1 MSFQQ
6 CTSMHLLR
14 EELVYQVTP
23 EDLSAAAASKTWGKG
38 DAGGPGANGR
48 SRAASGSSCGC
59 LQCREPCRRYKA
71 PEQPRWGADR
81 DLICCYY
88 DAGRRIEQIRRAR
101 GHVNRTGFEER
112 LQKICA
118 ASSEKLDAAVQSLG
132 PNASL
137 KDALRSPAVD
147 QDVRD
152 ALSELMV
159 FTSEVLAQPPVVEI
173 SLGVRLCTAAS
184 SFSEEAAQILSR
196 RSLKP
201 NLFTWPLALRIC
213 SMRRPAS

>member
-23 EDLSAAAASKTWGKG
+23 EDLAAAATSKTWGKG
-38 DAGGPGANGR
+38 DAGGPGATGR
-48 SRAASGSSCGC
+48 ARAPGGSSCGC
-59 LQCREPCRRYKA
+59 LQCRDPCRRYEA

-101 GHVNRTGFEER
+101 GHVNRLGFDAR

-118 ASSEKLDAAVQSLG
+118 ASSERFRIQFMRSGGVQTLSNSL
-132 PNASL
+132 
-137 KDALRSPAVD
+137 
-147 QDVRD
+147 
-152 ALSELMV
+152 
-159 FTSEVLAQPPVVEI
+159 
-173 SLGVRLCTAAS
+173 
-184 SFSEEAAQILSR
+184 
-196 RSLKP
+196 
-201 NLFTWPLALRIC
+201 
-213 SMRRPAS
+213 